1 MLPVSGFAGR
11 TQLLQ
16 SCRGTGV
23 GDSSE
28 AFILAGYSAA
38 SLVLLPGGS
47 PTNCSLAVLKNY
59 FIASFSFELNI
70 TSVCGVLPLSC
81 RFLLPWTGCW
91 ASKDFECSECSFCP
105 ISVTIQLDVLL
116 CALTEEYKR
125 SEMDTF
131 RFDVP
136 GVLFI
141 GRFLMEQAEGGG
153 EFRG

>member
-1 MLPVSGFAGR
+1 MAVFCFSGLYRLDRLHFIVCFNVARFWLRR

-16 SCRGTGV
+16 SCRGTGA

-70 TSVCGVLPLSC
+70 TSVCGVVPLSC
-81 RFLLPWTGCW
+81 RFLLPSDRVLGIKRFRVCRVFLLPNFCYN
-91 ASKDFECSECSFCP
+91 SIRRSPLCINRRVQKVRNGHISF
-105 ISVTIQLDVLL
+105 
-116 CALTEEYKR
+116 
-125 SEMDTF
+125 
-131 RFDVP
+131 
-136 GVLFI
+136 
-141 GRFLMEQAEGGG
+141 
-153 EFRG
+153 